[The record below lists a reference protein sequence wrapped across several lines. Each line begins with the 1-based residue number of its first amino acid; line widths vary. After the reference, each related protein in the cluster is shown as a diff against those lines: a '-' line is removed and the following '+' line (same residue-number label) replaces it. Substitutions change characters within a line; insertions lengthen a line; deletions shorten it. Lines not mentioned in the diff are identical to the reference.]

1 VHALDTALRQ
11 ALSATYPALQH
22 MHLADYKVRIL
33 TPEAGTAAV
42 TRVIIE
48 TADDAGRRWSTV
60 GVSTNVIDASYNALH
75 DSITYKLFVDGAP
88 AVH

>member
-1 VHALDTALRQ
+1 
-11 ALSATYPALQH
+11 

-33 TPEAGTAAV
+33 APEAGTAAV

-75 DSITYKLFVDGAP
+75 DSITFKLFVDGAP
-88 AVH
+88 AVD